1 METTSNLVLQNVVL
15 LFSAAFVISV
25 IFRYI
30 SAPTILGY
38 LFTGILIGPQV
49 LGLFSQEQVEPLA
62 EIGLVLL
69 LFVVGLELS
78 PRFFAQLGPNL
89 LLASAIQIG
98 GVLIAAM
105 FALLAL
111 TTLPFMAVFLIS
123 FTVAMT
129 STPIVLKHLSDKDAT
144 DGLVGR
150 LTTGISVVQDIS
162 AIVLMLFL
170 PLLAA
175 DPDGGGFIAH
185 LLPFLLGLVVMVG
198 GVVLVRWILHFV
210 LEKVVRP
217 GGRELLVVFA
227 VVMVLGS
234 AWVADAFGWS
244 MALGALIVGL
254 LLSEADERHLLA
266 AEVLPFRD
274 IFNALFFISIGML
287 LNLSVFF
294 DHWLIILTAIVATAI
309 FKTAIASAAVS
320 IAGWPIRPSL
330 QVGVGLFAIS
340 EFGYVLIRE
349 AGNRGML
356 EAEVVDT
363 VVAYIIGTMFVGATI
378 LPASDYLVRWI
389 ERLGFIEKIPEA
401 GEGDQPVAPA
411 LIHHV
416 IIVGYGLNG
425 RNLAKVLS
433 ATHIPYCVVEMNPQL
448 VQAARQE
455 GVDVI
460 VGDAARAYILD
471 RAGLRT
477 AHSLVVAI
485 NDPPATR
492 RIVARARTLRPHIFI
507 LARTRFVADI
517 DDLYQAGASRVIPE
531 EFETSIEIAAHVLKQ
546 MNVPDNIVE
555 AQLAA
560 VRAGGYGMLR
570 GRPTD
575 RATAAELMEVFQLTA
590 TRTHYVA
597 EGAAAAEKTI
607 AELDVRRR
615 TGVSILAVVRGNSP
629 VTNPPPHF
637 RVRVGDVLVLVGSHA
652 QLESAR
658 NLLQNGPSTDDMGPV
673 AQHEE
678 SAVIERQQEPS

>member
-1 METTSNLVLQNVVL
+1 MEATSNLVLQNVVL
-15 LFSAAFVISV
+15 LFSAAFIISV

-38 LFTGILIGPQV
+38 LFTGIIIGPQV

-105 FALLAL
+105 LALLAL
-111 TTLPFMAVFLIS
+111 STLPFMAVFLIS

-129 STPIVLKHLSDKDAT
+129 STPIVLKHLSDKNAT

-175 DPDGGGFIAH
+175 NPEGGGFFAH
-185 LLPFLLGLVVMVG
+185 LLPFLLGLVVMVV
-198 GVVLVRWILHFV
+198 GVALVRWALHFF
-210 LEKVVRP
+210 LERVVRP
-217 GGRELLVVFA
+217 GGRELLIVFA

-234 AWVADAFGWS
+234 AWMADAFGWS

-287 LNLSVFF
+287 LNLAVLFE
-294 DHWLIILTAIVATAI
+294 HWIIIVGAVLATI
-309 FKTAIASAAVS
+309 VLKTAIAAGAVS

-349 AGNRGML
+349 AGSRGML

-363 VVAYIIGTMFVGATI
+363 VVAYIIGTMFVGAVL
-378 LPASDYLVRWI
+378 LPLSDYIVAWI
-389 ERLGFIEKIPEA
+389 ERLGLGENKAAE
-401 GEGDQPVAPA
+401 GEGNGAFASA
-411 LIHHV
+411 LAHHV

-425 RNLAKVLS
+425 RNLARVLS
-433 ATHIPYCVVEMNPQL
+433 ATRIPFCVVEMNPQL
-448 VQAARQE
+448 VQSARQE
-455 GVDVI
+455 GVDVV

-471 RAGLRT
+471 RAGLQT

-492 RIVARARTLRPHIFI
+492 RIVARARTLRPQLFI

-531 EFETSIEIAAHVLKQ
+531 EFETSIEISAHVLKQ
-546 MNVPDNIVE
+546 MNVPDNIVD

-597 EGAAAAEKTI
+597 EGAAAAEKSI

-637 RVRVGDVLVLVGSHA
+637 RVRAGDVLVLVGSHA

-658 NLLQNGPSTDDMGPV
+658 NLLQNGPSSEEMPLA
-673 AQHEE
+673 AQPEQSANIEQKQE
-678 SAVIERQQEPS
+678 SS